1 MVGQSKGNFFGK
13 SQNSVDVN
21 VINVEAVDELGVD
34 HFRRLVD
41 ETSDEVKLNVVKGAG
56 VVVVTDIDAD
66 PPNCRVAQSVAQEL
80 QGQIPAQKIRS

>member
-1 MVGQSKGNFFGK
+1 MIGQSKGNFFGK
-13 SQNSVDVN
+13 SQNSVDVD
-21 VINVEAVDELGVD
+21 VINVEAVDDLGVD

-56 VVVVTDIDAD
+56 VVFNDIDAD

-80 QGQIPAQKIRS
+80 QGQISAQKIRS